1 MAIIRIAGKIAV
13 KSVSGKNGNFSVG
26 DLTTGIGDFKVVD
39 AILDQFEP
47 GTYEGVFLVEQIYPH
62 SWAWRGKVMIEVRA
76 KLADIILST
85 HSDEVDQ
92 TSDAPPVQD
101 PIVEQQSTVRMPPI
115 IQLPTV
121 FVGTDEVET
130 GTVLS
135 PKQDDDL
142 VNKLFGAD
150 PETLETVLSGGEPI
164 TLDPTI
170 DRELFRQQRDYL
182 KANGYKFE
190 PIAQIW
196 LKV

>member
-1 MAIIRIAGKIAV
+1 MTIRIEGKIAV
-13 KSVSGKNGNFSVG
+13 KSVAGRNGNFSVG

-47 GTYEGVFLVEQIYPH
+47 GTYEGIFLVEQIYPH

-85 HSDEVDQ
+85 HSEVVVPAAE
-92 TSDAPPVQD
+92 APEPD
-101 PIVEQQSTVRMPPI
+101 PIVEQQSAVRMPPI
-115 IQLPTV
+115 VRLPTV
-121 FVGTDEVET
+121 FVTPDGEVLNQSE
-130 GTVLS
+130 S
-135 PKQDDDL
+135 QSEQIDDL
-142 VNKLFGAD
+142 ASKLFGAD
-150 PETLETVLSGGEPI
+150 PETLATVLSGGQPI

-182 KANGYKFE
+182 KANGYKFD

-196 LKV
+196 LNK

>member
-1 MAIIRIAGKIAV
+1 MTIRIEGKIAV
-13 KSVSGKNGNFSVG
+13 KSVSGKNGSFSVG
-26 DLTTGIGDFKVVD
+26 DLSTGIGDFKVVD

-47 GTYEGVFLVEQIYPH
+47 GTYEGVFLVEQIYPS
-62 SWAWRGKVMIEVRA
+62 SWTWRGKVMIEVRA

-121 FVGTDEVET
+121 FVGTDEAET

-170 DRELFRQQRDYL
+170 DRELLRGQCVYL
-182 KANGYKFE
+182 KSNGYKFD

-196 LKV
+196 QKV

>member
-1 MAIIRIAGKIAV
+1 MTIRIVGKIAV
-13 KSVSGKNGNFSVG
+13 KSVSGKNGSFSVG
-26 DLTTGIGDFKVVD
+26 DLSTGIGDFKVVD

-121 FVGTDEVET
+121 FVGTDEAEN

-150 PETLETVLSGGEPI
+150 PETLEIVLSGGEPI

-182 KANGYKFE
+182 KASGYKFD
-190 PIAQIW
+190 PIGQIW
-196 LKV
+196 LKM